1 MGLVRGTLQ
10 RVIIRHMIKSNVT
23 LDGFQQARDAV
34 QQALREVMS
43 DSFVLVGIH
52 EDKSQRSGG
61 EINNAT
67 LGAVHE
73 FGTDNIPA
81 RPWLNPGVASGEKE
95 YLNIIERTLNNG
107 EELDVAL
114 ERIGVVA
121 VGKVQKYMR
130 DLRTPPNKP
139 STIKRKGSSNP
150 LIDTGVLRQSVTYK
164 VTRGKPTEGL

>member
-1 MGLVRGTLQ
+1 
-10 RVIIRHMIKSNVT
+10 MIKSNVT

-73 FGTDNIPA
+73 FGTNNIPA

-95 YLNIIERTLNNG
+95 YLSIIERVLNDG
-107 EELDVAL
+107 EQLDVAM
-114 ERIGVVA
+114 ERVGVVA

-130 DLRTPPNKP
+130 DLRTPPNAP

-150 LIDTGVLRQSVTYK
+150 LIDTGALRQSVTYK

>member
-1 MGLVRGTLQ
+1 
-10 RVIIRHMIKSNVT
+10 MIKSNVT

-73 FGTDNIPA
+73 FGTNNIPA
-81 RPWLNPGVASGEKE
+81 RPWLNPGVASGNAE
-95 YLNIIERTLNNG
+95 YLNIIERVLSDG
-107 EELDVAL
+107 EQLDVAL

-130 DLRTPPNKP
+130 DLRTPPNAP